1 MFGKWKNEKGAMTIE
16 ASIVFTTVLLVVLM
30 LITITHILYE
40 QVRINAL
47 AQSAAERGA
56 AVYAVATQD
65 TVL

>member
-65 TVL
+65 MK